1 MTKEQ
6 RYLNKRIKSLRKE
19 QTFAFNEMQRENLL
33 QLCYACGFGKGYII
47 GTDLLNQ
54 VINSDDK
61 IFGLLSHRLGLNE
74 QHISDIFELL
84 MGKKSPLMGKVA
96 FAFVGSSGG
105 LNQTDIEQND
115 DLIDRR
121 INDYNNSLSK
131 NQKKINLKELILTT
145 TSKDK
150 LLKFITNHS
159 DKKVIVISTY
169 HSCEK
174 LSYIHNI
181 GTLYADEAHTL
192 ASNFNDFNKKD
203 DKGKDSHMK
212 NYLKIKSKRKF
223 FFTATPKDCSD
234 DNDSLES
241 YLMSNPKYFG
251 RRIEMSHLESIDKG
265 YILGS
270 TLESV
275 YPEQFHEDLLGQ
287 DFGSIE
293 NKAKFIMKIFE
304 HHREWLRKK
313 SAFPDKIAP
322 KLLIRCSSVEK
333 DLWPIVE
340 ELRLIC
346 GNILIFASAAKD
358 LNNLTI
364 DNNIIYQD
372 NVSKQFSKKDNK
384 FIDRNG
390 IIDRKDYIESI
401 QALSD
406 TEEAIVLHHDTI
418 SEGINVP
425 GLTCFVPFSDKLI
438 GFAKLYQNLGRVIR
452 LNKIDKKLLEKG
464 KIEVYGPGWIK
475 PEAHIIIPYW
485 SNISKDA
492 EEIMIKTILWLET
505 RIGAKISDFNRVP
518 NSSDMT
524 TGFGS
529 NAEATH
535 RKREGSKRELIE
547 EVYFKVQE
555 KIRRGLINSTMEDL
569 LNIEDVLDKFSW

>member
-54 VINSDDK
+54 VVNSNDK

-84 MGKKSPLMGKVA
+84 MGKKSPLMGKIA

-115 DLIDRR
+115 DLINRR
-121 INDYNNSLSK
+121 INDYNNSLLK

-150 LLKFITNHS
+150 LLDFISKHS
-159 DKKVIVISTY
+159 DRKVIIVSTY

-181 GTLYADEAHTL
+181 GTIYADEAHTL
-192 ASNFNDFNKKD
+192 ASNFNDVNKRD
-203 DKGKDSHMK
+203 DQGKDSHMK
-212 NYLKIKSKRKF
+212 NYLKIVSKRKF

-234 DNDSLES
+234 DIGSLES
-241 YLMSNPKYFG
+241 YLMNNPKYFG

-275 YPEQFHEDLLGQ
+275 YPQQFDENFNQ

-313 SAFPDKIAP
+313 SAFPNKIAP

-340 ELRLIC
+340 ELKLIC
-346 GNILIFASAAKD
+346 GDIMIFASAAEDSNKE
-358 LNNLTI
+358 TI

-372 NVSKQFSKKDNK
+372 NVSKQFCKKDNK
-384 FIDRNG
+384 FIDRCG
-390 IIDRKDYIESI
+390 YYIDRKDYIEAI

-406 TEEAIVLHHDTI
+406 TEEAIILHHDTI

-425 GLTCFVPFSDKLI
+425 GLTCFVPFSDKLV
-438 GFAKLYQNLGRVIR
+438 GFAKLYQNIGRVIR
-452 LNKIDKKLLEKG
+452 LNKTDKKLLEKG
-464 KIEVYGPGWIK
+464 KIEVYGSGWIK

-485 SNISKDA
+485 SNISKGA
-492 EEIMIKTILWLET
+492 EEIMIDTIMYLET
-505 RIGAKISDFNRVP
+505 KIGAKISDFNKVP
-518 NSSDMT
+518 NSSDVT

-529 NAEATH
+529 NAETTH
-535 RKREGSKRELIE
+535 RKREGSKRESVE
-547 EVYFKVQE
+547 EVNFKIHE
-555 KIRRGLINSTMEDL
+555 KVRRRIINSGMGDL